1 MLDGQLLKE
10 RGLARHSWLLASD
23 WHAPPPAVLPE
34 PGCLPN
40 SLLSAIFAVCNWV
53 LLPFVCP
60 LADEDASGVTDF
72 PPDALRV
79 RAEPSLVAAATS
91 PNATAA
97 TCIAG
102 AFPGA
107 AAVRV
112 TTAVATGAVG
122 AMGIAALKK
131 RSKTEAGRVAP
142 RETPRETPRT
152 SPRVTRATATPSPN
166 SVAAPLDAASDAE
179 SEVDCCDEAWF
190 RERDADAPTRALPL
204 ASLSLG
210 YLYHQFIAEAR
221 WDMRFHRGAR
231 PEPPPPLRPVGG
243 GGCGPFLS
251 AIYGSQ
257 RAAAPAAVTAGQ
269 RSRERTLAT
278 SYLSHPS
285 VDGWNVVF
293 GATELA
299 RAWALRDLSDFPLNP
314 ELPEEYDLPLPI
326 RKRLAAC
333 LSLSFKFQRAM
344 YSYFPRD
351 FYDEEHSLLSP
362 HTKELAHVGFAFMTR
377 SEEREFGGW
386 GVHNK
391 PAIDAL
397 YTEMLALEVDLLV
410 STDTFSLLTCNFQV
424 IAEDVLAGL
433 LDRGLRTDKETLA
446 LRALAAFY
454 GKAAA
459 GPLHVAMARMPPME
473 AATGLVCAAWVS
485 ASRSTNARLFHS
497 SNGEVRSLFDAS
509 ARTIATRL
517 LRAALVREGM
527 QGHNLTQGAFSDPSW
542 WGYPLVQPS
551 ALRSAIGALRQVGAR
566 M

>member
-1 MLDGQLLKE
+1 M
-10 RGLARHSWLLASD
+10 
-23 WHAPPPAVLPE
+23 
-34 PGCLPN
+34 
-40 SLLSAIFAVCNWV
+40 

-60 LADEDASGVTDF
+60 LTDEGASGVTDF

-107 AAVRV
+107 AIGV

-122 AMGIAALKK
+122 VMGIAALKK
-131 RSKTEAGRVAP
+131 RSKTEAR
-142 RETPRETPRT
+142 RETPRETPRASPRA
-152 SPRVTRATATPSPN
+152 SPRVMRAMATPSPN
-166 SVAAPLDAASDAE
+166 SVAAPLDAASE
-179 SEVDCCDEAWF
+179 TEVDCCDEAWF
-190 RERDADAPTRALPL
+190 RECDPDAPTRALPL

-210 YLYHQFIAEAR
+210 YLYHQLIAEAR

-231 PEPPPPLRPVGG
+231 PEPPPPPRPAGG

-251 AIYGSQ
+251 AIYGSH
-257 RAAAPAAVTAGQ
+257 RAAVPAAR

-278 SYLSHPS
+278 SYLSNPS

-299 RAWALRDLSDFPLNP
+299 RAWALRDLSDFPMNP

-344 YSYFPRD
+344 YSYFSRD
-351 FYDEEHSLLSP
+351 FHDDEHSLLSP
-362 HTKELAHVGFAFMTR
+362 HTKELAHIGFALMTR

-386 GVHNK
+386 GAHNK

-397 YTEMLALEVDLLV
+397 YAEMLALEVDLLTSV
-410 STDTFSLLTCNFQV
+410 NTFSLLTSNFQV

-446 LRALAAFY
+446 LRALAAFF

-459 GPLHVAMARMPPME
+459 GPLHVSMALMPPME

-497 SNGEVRSLFDAS
+497 ADGEVRSLFDAS
-509 ARTIATRL
+509 ARTIAMRL

-566 M
+566 V

>member
-1 MLDGQLLKE
+1 M
-10 RGLARHSWLLASD
+10 
-23 WHAPPPAVLPE
+23 LPE

-40 SLLSAIFAVCNWV
+40 SLLSAIFTICNWV

-60 LADEDASGVTDF
+60 LADEDASAVTDL
-72 PPDALRV
+72 PPDALHV

-107 AAVRV
+107 AVGV

-131 RSKTEAGRVAP
+131 RSKTEAGRVVP
-142 RETPRETPRT
+142 RETERA
-152 SPRVTRATATPSPN
+152 SPRVTRAMATPSPN
-166 SVAAPLDAASDAE
+166 SVAAHLDAASDAE
-179 SEVDCCDEAWF
+179 SEVDCCDEACF

-210 YLYHQFIAEAR
+210 YLYHQLIAESR
-221 WDMRFHRGAR
+221 WDMRFHRGER
-231 PEPPPPLRPVGG
+231 PEPPPPRPVGG

-251 AIYGSQ
+251 AIYGPQ
-257 RAAAPAAVTAGQ
+257 RAAASAAVAAGK

-278 SYLSHPS
+278 SYLSNPS

-314 ELPEEYDLPLPI
+314 DLPEEYDLPLPI

-333 LSLSFKFQRAM
+333 LSLSFKFQRST
-344 YSYFPRD
+344 YSYFPRE

-424 IAEDVLAGL
+424 ISEDVLAGL

-446 LRALAAFY
+446 LRALAAFF

-459 GPLHVAMARMPPME
+459 GPLHASMARMPPME

-497 SNGEVRSLFDAS
+497 CDAEVRSLFDAS
-509 ARTIATRL
+509 ARMIAMRL

-527 QGHNLTQGAFSDPSW
+527 QGHNLTLGAFSDPSW

-566 M
+566 V

>member
-1 MLDGQLLKE
+1 M
-10 RGLARHSWLLASD
+10 
-23 WHAPPPAVLPE
+23 LPE

-60 LADEDASGVTDF
+60 LADEGASGVTDL
-72 PPDALRV
+72 PPDAFHV
-79 RAEPSLVAAATS
+79 RAEPSLLAAATS

-107 AAVRV
+107 AVGV

-122 AMGIAALKK
+122 VMGIAALKR

-142 RETPRETPRT
+142 RETPRA
-152 SPRVTRATATPSPN
+152 SPRVTRAMATPSPN

-179 SEVDCCDEAWF
+179 SEVDCCDEARF
-190 RERDADAPTRALPL
+190 PARNADAPTRALPL

-210 YLYHQFIAEAR
+210 YLYHQLVVESR

-257 RAAAPAAVTAGQ
+257 RAAAPAAVTAEK

-278 SYLSHPS
+278 SYLSNPS

-299 RAWALRDLSDFPLNP
+299 RAWALRDLNDFPLNP

-333 LSLSFKFQRAM
+333 LSLSFKFQRCT
-344 YSYFPRD
+344 YSCFPRQ
-351 FYDEEHSLLSP
+351 FHDEEHSLLSP
-362 HTKELAHVGFAFMTR
+362 HTKELAHLGFALMTR
-377 SEEREFGGW
+377 SEEQEFGGW
-386 GVHNK
+386 GAHNK

-446 LRALAAFY
+446 LRALAAFF

-459 GPLHVAMARMPPME
+459 GALHASMARMPPVE

-497 SNGEVRSLFDAS
+497 SDREVRSLFDAS

-566 M
+566 V